1 MLDEVKRIEHL
12 FGSFKKRLV
21 VNPSHE
27 PSTEAEKE
35 ELIRIFNGKN
45 DLLTSSFLLNPDP
58 QTGLDIIS
66 TMLKNN
72 VIKEEE

>member
-1 MLDEVKRIEHL
+1 M
-12 FGSFKKRLV
+12 
-21 VNPSHE
+21 NPSHE
-27 PSTEAEKE
+27 PSTNAEKE
-35 ELIRIFNGKN
+35 ELMRIFNGKN

-66 TMLKNN
+66 TLLKNN